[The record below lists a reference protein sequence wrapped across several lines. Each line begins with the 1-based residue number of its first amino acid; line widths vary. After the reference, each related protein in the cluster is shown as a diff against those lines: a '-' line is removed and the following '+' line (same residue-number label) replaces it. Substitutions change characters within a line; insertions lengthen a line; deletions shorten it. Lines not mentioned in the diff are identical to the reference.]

1 MQGFAVRP
9 LSLPPMPPR
18 LSDLEIQR
26 ALGALPG
33 WSRRRNVL
41 TKTFNW
47 SSFPQGIEFVNRVAR
62 AAESMNHHPD
72 IDIRYTKITCALST
86 HDAGGITELDLKL
99 AGEIEKAAGQ
109 S

>member
-1 MQGFAVRP
+1 
-9 LSLPPMPPR
+9 MPPR

-41 TKTFNW
+41 TKTCTWPTFA
-47 SSFPQGIEFVNRVAR
+47 QGIEFVTRVAKV
-62 AAESMNHHPD
+62 ADAMNHHPD
-72 IDIRYTKITCALST
+72 IDIRYTKVTCALST

-99 AGEIEKAAGQ
+99 AEEIERVSTEA
-109 S
+109 

>member
-1 MQGFAVRP
+1 
-9 LSLPPMPPR
+9 MPAR

-41 TKTFNW
+41 TKTFSW
-47 SSFPQGIEFVNRVAR
+47 PTFAQGIEFVNRVAR
-62 AAESMNHHPD
+62 AADAMNHHPD

-86 HDAGGITELDLKL
+86 HDAGGITERDLEL
-99 AGEIEKAAGQ
+99 AREIEHVAAA
-109 S
+109 